1 MRRRHLAMTDEE
13 LGECYVSL
21 GPGDSLDPKDL
32 AHVGAMVR
40 LLRRFIAL
48 NQGVEPDEEMC
59 SRGWDEVYLGC
70 RFS

>member
-1 MRRRHLAMTDEE
+1 MTDEE
-13 LGECYVSL
+13 LGDAFVQI
-21 GPGDSLDPKDL
+21 GPGDSIHPEELRQ
-32 AHVGAMVR
+32 VGAMVR